1 MCDKE
6 NTTHPPVIRFE
17 SQWSHGDVAGMMVT
31 KWEIP
36 KWAWCGLIS
45 AGVGGAREGR
55 RPYFSYF
62 PPGQWIV
69 LVQPDW
75 RDIFRCRFV
84 FSGYVDSG
92 PCTKK
97 LDEIGCRKKII
108 AWISVEG
115 VSWPV
120 YSRALQ
126 SDFFGGRIGTHSISF
141 YSWKREQCVY
151 IYTYTLSEKKCEC
164 RSIWQPVLLTT
175 SIYV

>member
-45 AGVGGAREGR
+45 AGVGGAREDR

-108 AWISVEG
+108 QFWGCILTSL
-115 VSWPV
+115 
-120 YSRALQ
+120 LQ
-126 SDFFGGRIGTHSISF
+126 SSPERFLWWANWNTFYQLLCLKARTMCIS
-141 YSWKREQCVY
+141 
-151 IYTYTLSEKKCEC
+151 IYTYTLSEKKCAC
-164 RSIWQPVLLTT
+164 RNIWQPVLLTT